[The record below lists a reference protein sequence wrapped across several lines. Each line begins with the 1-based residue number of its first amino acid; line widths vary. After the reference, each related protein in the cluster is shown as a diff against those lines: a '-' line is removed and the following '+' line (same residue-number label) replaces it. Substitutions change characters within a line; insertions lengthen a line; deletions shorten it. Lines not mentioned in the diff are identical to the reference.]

1 VLAFLFSARHLI
13 ELAALCLVCLVQSAG
28 AAVLW
33 RAPAARR
40 LQWARPAILAGAALS
55 LAVAGIGFLF
65 QFARVYTR
73 FSNGP
78 SSWTRGVAMLWAFLS
93 VLLVTAYFV
102 SRALAGMMPGAVR
115 KYVRTDERGRPAGS
129 VDSPARRV
137 FLRTAQAALMGAPVA
152 ATAYGTFV
160 QRFRLSV
167 READIAIPGLPHD
180 LDGLRLVQLTDIHLS
195 PFLSVHELERAVQMA
210 NETRA
215 HIALVTGDLI
225 TSAADPLDDCL
236 RRLSRLKAEAGI
248 FGCMGNHEIY
258 ARAES
263 RVEREGARLGMRFL
277 RQRAELLK
285 FGGAALNLAGVD
297 YQHMRRPYLVGAE
310 RMVVPGAVN
319 LLMSHNPDV
328 FPVAVRKGFHFTISG
343 HTHGG
348 QVRVEILREDL
359 NIARFFTPY
368 VDGLYRSG
376 GASIFVSRGIGTIGL
391 PTRLGAPPEVAL
403 LRLCRS

>member
-13 ELAALCLVCLVQSAG
+13 ELTALCLVCLVQSAG
-28 AAVLW
+28 AAALW
-33 RAPAARR
+33 HTPAARR
-40 LQWARPAILAGAALS
+40 LRWARHAILAGGAVS
-55 LAVAGIGFLF
+55 LAVAVIGFLF
-65 QFARVYTR
+65 QFERVSR
-73 FSNGP
+73 LFADEP
-78 SSWTRGVAMLWAFLS
+78 SSWTRGVAMLWTFLA
-93 VLLVTAYFV
+93 VLLVAAYLV
-102 SRALAGMMPGAVR
+102 SRALAGMLPGAV
-115 KYVRTDERGRPAGS
+115 VRTGARGRAAGAA
-129 VDSPARRV
+129 DSLARRA

-180 LDGLRLVQLTDIHLS
+180 LEGLRLVQLTDIHLS
-195 PFLSVHELERAVQMA
+195 PFLSVRELERAVEMA

-225 TSAADPLDDCL
+225 TRAADPLDDCL
-236 RRLSRLKAEAGI
+236 RRLSRLKADAGI
-248 FGCMGNHEIY
+248 LGCMGNHEFY
-258 ARAES
+258 ARAET
-263 RVEREGARLGMRFL
+263 RAEREGARLGIRFL

-297 YQHMRRPYLVGAE
+297 YQHMRKPYLVGAE
-310 RMVVPGAVN
+310 RLVAPGAVN

-328 FPVAVRKGFHFTISG
+328 FPVAVRKGFDFTISG